1 MQLIVE
7 LTAIDTKKETE
18 KDCPKYL
25 KTNCYK
31 MYFNHQVEQYSNM

>member
-1 MQLIVE
+1 MVE
-7 LTAIDTKKETE
+7 PTAMDTKKETK

-31 MYFNHQVEQYSNM
+31 IYFNHQLNSSQICKKS